1 MARKSRAI
9 TGYHAIAEYIRRSS
23 DAVLYL
29 VAKESVGNPRVRE
42 LELLA
47 RQHDV
52 EVKKVPASEDLAGLG
67 GLGREGAKEA
77 RGAALL
83 IHEASTPGVEQ
94 TTSAKALKELI
105 ESLGDGPCLVL
116 MLDGVTDPQ
125 NLGAVMRS
133 ADQFAVELLI
143 LPTRRSVHETSTVAR
158 TSSGASAHVRVAEV
172 SNLNGAIRVLQESGF
187 WVYGADM
194 AGKPAPSCDFRG
206 RVAIVMGSEGMG
218 LARLV
223 RENCDALIAIPSRG
237 HIDSLN
243 ISVAA
248 GILMYEVRR
257 QHWFS
262 S

>member
-1 MARKSRAI
+1 VK
-9 TGYHAIAEYIRRSS
+9 
-23 DAVLYL
+23 
-29 VAKESVGNPRVRE
+29 E

-47 RQHDV
+47 LEHDV
-52 EVKKVPASEDLAGLG
+52 EVKKVSTSEELAGLG
-67 GLGREGAKEA
+67 GLGREAARDA

-83 IHEASTPGVEQ
+83 IHETSTPRSEQ
-94 TTSAKALKELI
+94 AISAGALKELI
-105 ESLGDGPCLVL
+105 ESLGEGPSLVL

-143 LPTRRSVHETSTVAR
+143 LPTRRSVHETGTVAR

-172 SNLNGAIRVLQESGF
+172 SNLNGAIKALQEGGF

-206 RVAIVMGSEGMG
+206 RVALVMGSEGAG

-257 QHWFS
+257 QHWFPE
-262 S
+262 